1 MPPEKNPYDP
11 PDVSPEMKE
20 CMRLINKECSNLSRM
35 IKDLLPAESRY
46 RSLALTRLEDVAMWT
61 NKGIAMK

>member
-1 MPPEKNPYDP
+1 MPPEKDPFDP
-11 PDVSPEMKE
+11 PDVSPADKE
-20 CMRLINKECSNLSRM
+20 SMALINKECSNLARM
-35 IKDLLPAESRY
+35 IKDLVPETRY